1 MTALDTRDIVL
12 DGAIGCDNYSRS
24 MAAEYDPM
32 TDHYVALGVGS
43 MASHGEIKKAHR
55 ALIREL
61 HPDCGG
67 DAMPAAQVNIA
78 RDVLL
83 NPVTREEYDRARREW
98 HEQHLL
104 ASALTEAGSQ
114 IYRERAASADDA
126 ARRAWR
132 NAFAS
137 AHEST
142 SHAKAAQPGSSTS
155 ADRPDRAAETKTQPG
170 QDESSGSDATEWQPY
185 LAKALLAGRFFR
197 TAEDRRS
204 FTAGV
209 AIGAAN
215 LLDNIIKS
223 RVGDNPALREVVDML
238 SHAIWSEHVRV
249 SKAMAEQRTGDPT
262 SRRSVIPKRKKA
274 RAGSSKAARP
284 VRSSRTA
291 AARQQRDQDHA
302 PSRRRRSQDSVRRSS
317 SGSR

>member
-1 MTALDTRDIVL
+1 
-12 DGAIGCDNYSRS
+12 
-24 MAAEYDPM
+24 MAVEYDPM
-32 TDHYVALGVGS
+32 TDHYVALGIGS
-43 MASHGEIKKAHR
+43 MASHDEIKKAHR

-83 NPVTREEYDRARREW
+83 NPITRDEYDRARREW

-114 IYRERAASADDA
+114 IYRERAAADDA

-132 NAFAS
+132 DVFAS

-142 SHAKAAQPGSSTS
+142 SHAKAAQPGSWTS
-155 ADRPDRAAETKTQPG
+155 ADHPDRAAETKTEPG
-170 QDESSGSDATEWQPY
+170 QGEPSGSDATEWQPY

-197 TAEDRRS
+197 TAQDRQS

-215 LLDNIIKS
+215 LLDNIIKN

-249 SKAMAEQRTGDPT
+249 SKAAAEQRTVAPAP
-262 SRRSVIPKRKKA
+262 RRTVIRKRKKA
-274 RAGSSKAARP
+274 RDASSKSARS
-284 VRSSRTA
+284 VRCSRTA
-291 AARQQRDQDHA
+291 SA
-302 PSRRRRSQDSVRRSS
+302 PRRSNRNNAAGRR
-317 SGSR
+317 